1 MAGSIIQVATNTV
14 SSAVASVTL
23 TGISTN
29 DSYMVTYNNVT
40 MNTSGSGMYVRTTTS
55 GSADS
60 DSEYDNAFKFFR
72 SVNAFENTTGQGN
85 DKWGVGPQRV
95 ASAVSANGVLNLFN
109 FNDSSEYSSML
120 VDNCFFW
127 SGSNE
132 FAGYVGAAT
141 HSVAESND
149 GIHFVSDSGRT
160 FTAGTFTLFKIQ
172 S

>member
-1 MAGSIIQVATNTV
+1 MAGALIEVATNTV

-40 MNTSGSGMYVRTTTS
+40 MNTSGSGIYIRTTTS

-60 DSEYDNAFKFFR
+60 DSEYDRAFKMLRADGGF
-72 SVNAFENTTGQGN
+72 SLLATQGSTVW
-85 DKWGVGPQRV
+85 DVLPQYAASGVT
-95 ASAVSANGVLNLFN
+95 ANGVMNLFN
-109 FNDSSEYSSML
+109 FNDSNEYSSVL
-120 VDNCFFW
+120 VDASCFW
-127 SGSNE
+127 SGSNG
-132 FAGYVGAAT
+132 FTGTIGSAT

-160 FTAGTFTLFKIQ
+160 FTTGTFTLYKIQ

>member
-1 MAGSIIQVATNTV
+1 MAGALIQVATNTV

-29 DSYMVTYNNVT
+29 DSYMLAFNNVT
-40 MNTSGSGMYVRTTTS
+40 MNTSGSGLYFRTTTS
-55 GSADS
+55 GSADG
-60 DSEYDNAFKFFR
+60 DSEYDTAMTFLR
-72 SVNAFENTTGQGN
+72 SVNAFDNTSSVNG
-85 DKWGVGPQRV
+85 DKWGLGPQRV
-95 ASAVSANGVLNLFN
+95 ASGVSANTILNLFN
-109 FNDSSEYSSML
+109 FNNSSEYSFVV
-120 VDNCFFW
+120 VDNCHFW

>member
-29 DSYMVTYNNVT
+29 DVYMLAFNNVT
-40 MNTSGSGMYVRTTTS
+40 MNTSGSGLYFRTTTS

-60 DSEYDNAFKFFR
+60 DSEYDTAMKYLR
-72 SVNAFENTTGQGN
+72 SVNAFDPTSSVNG
-85 DKWGVGPQRV
+85 DKWGLAPQRV
-95 ASAVSANGVLNLFN
+95 DDGVSANTILNLFN
-109 FNDSSEYSSML
+109 FNNSSEYSFVT
-120 VDNCFFW
+120 VDNCHFW

-132 FAGYVGAAT
+132 FAGYAGGSVHT
-141 HSVAESND
+141 VAEAND
-149 GIHFVSDSGRT
+149 GIQFLTDSGRT

-172 S
+172 G